1 MKKLVMLVAAV
12 MLGLGTLTSCGGR
25 KSEMEEAAKPLVSSI
40 INDYTYY
47 NSTSAEMSYVDCLR
61 VKITEKVD
69 DTHYKAIATLDNGN
83 DIRIM
88 IEDCGDKV
96 QVTIPEQS
104 GF

>member
-1 MKKLVMLVAAV
+1 MRRSQ
-12 MLGLGTLTSCGGR
+12 GTAGR
-25 KSEMEEAAKPLVSSI
+25 VCETYRSVVSERYLSSLPENQTIIETLSPTPPVS
-40 INDYTYY
+40 
-47 NSTSAEMSYVDCLR
+47 CLR

-88 IEDCGDKV
+88 IEDRGDKV
-96 QVTIPEQS
+96 QVSIPEQS